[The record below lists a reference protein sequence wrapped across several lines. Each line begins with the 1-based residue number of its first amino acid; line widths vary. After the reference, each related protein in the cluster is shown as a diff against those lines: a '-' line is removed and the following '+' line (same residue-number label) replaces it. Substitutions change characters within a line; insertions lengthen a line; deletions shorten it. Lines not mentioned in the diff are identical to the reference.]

1 MMVLYLAFLWVATSA
16 ADPNSEFSPVQSLA
30 QEDAAGLTGL
40 SYNETQPPVDN
51 PSKFEGVKIAILV
64 AHRFEEGGGGNRSL
78 GWSPR
83 RGGREDTENVYIGA
97 TCVEIDP
104 REG

>member
-1 MMVLYLAFLWVATSA
+1 MLVLYLVFLWVATSA
-16 ADPNSEFSPVQSLA
+16 ADPNSQFSPVQSLA

-64 AHRFEEGGGGNRSL
+64 AHCFEEVILNMDIQPELDFNLSI
-78 GWSPR
+78 
-83 RGGREDTENVYIGA
+83 N
-97 TCVEIDP
+97 
-104 REG
+104 